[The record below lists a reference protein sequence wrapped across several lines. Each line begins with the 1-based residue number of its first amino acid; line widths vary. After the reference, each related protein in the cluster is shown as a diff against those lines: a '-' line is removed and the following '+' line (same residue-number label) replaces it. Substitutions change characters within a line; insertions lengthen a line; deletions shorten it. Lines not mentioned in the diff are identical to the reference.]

1 MNAAKDRKTDDIRA
15 YIDISQ
21 REAITSQARFTETL
35 NVTVT
40 PAMRSDIERF
50 SEKHGVNKAQAV
62 PDDDSQINGKFRQR
76 AHSQSKTSSNINDF
90 LSRHTAD

>member
-15 YIDISQ
+15 YLDSSQ
-21 REAITSQARFTETL
+21 REVVTSQARFTEVL

-62 PDDDSQINGKFRQR
+62 RMMIHRSMANLDKELTRKARD
-76 AHSQSKTSSNINDF
+76 
-90 LSRHTAD
+90 LSH